1 MASEASIRLGI
12 AGWNFA
18 DWRHGAFYP
27 EGLPQK
33 QELNYASRAL
43 GAIEINSTFY
53 GHQKA
58 ESFAAWAAE
67 TPEDFRFSVK
77 GHQGIT
83 HIKRLKEV
91 DEALAFFF
99 GSGVMALGHRLGPF
113 VWQLPPNMKFD
124 AARIERFFSLLPQTP
139 KALVEM
145 AEKAVS
151 ERRTLIAD
159 PTGIETV
166 RHAIE
171 VRNTSF
177 ADPAFI
183 ALLRTYNVALVT
195 ADTAEW
201 PAIDVTADFAY
212 LRLQGAPGSDH
223 YENTDLDRWADRL
236 KALSEGK
243 AIPDGKFIGGD
254 KTDGKPRDVFAYFV
268 STDKVHAPANAMAT
282 MKRLGIKP
290 PQ

>member
-1 MASEASIRLGI
+1 MAGTIRVGI

-18 DWRHGAFYP
+18 DWRGPFYP
-27 EGLPQK
+27 KGLPQK

-67 TPEDFRFSVK
+67 TPEGFRFSVK

-83 HIKRLKEV
+83 HIKRLKQV
-91 DEALAFFF
+91 DEPLAFFF
-99 GSGVMALGHRLGPF
+99 GSGVMALGKRLGPF

-124 AARIERFFSLLPQTP
+124 AARIEAFLALLPQTP
-139 KALVEM
+139 DALAQMASKAT
-145 AEKAVS
+145 S
-151 ERRTLIAD
+151 ETRTLVAD
-159 PTGIETV
+159 ATGITTV

-171 VRNTSF
+171 VRNASF
-177 ADPAFI
+177 ADPAFV
-183 ALLRTYNVALVT
+183 ALLKQYNVALVT

-201 PAIDVTADFAY
+201 PAMDVTADFAY
-212 LRLQGAPGSDH
+212 LRLQGAPGADH
-223 YENTDLDRWADRL
+223 YEEADLDRWAARL
-236 KALSEGK
+236 RALSEG
-243 AIPDGKFIGGD
+243 AALPGGKFIGEAAGD
-254 KTDGKPRDVFAYFV
+254 GTPRDVYAYFV

-282 MKRLGIKP
+282 MRRLGLEP
-290 PQ
+290 PK